1 MEKDDIDYEGIDN
14 TIESLRH
21 LKKQME
27 LNDFTKEQQIFLISD
42 VVDKFIE
49 KALETLQKE
58 SDELN
63 ELTAKFNL
71 LLAIG
76 RVSNDEK
83 EQFKMI
89 KSYKENTIRFFKRNS
104 HDLAKKMSKFLEE
117 EVKNATK

>member
-1 MEKDDIDYEGIDN
+1 MDKDCIDYEGIDN

-58 SDELN
+58 SDELD
-63 ELTAKFNL
+63 ELTAMYNL
-71 LLAIG
+71 LLAVG
-76 RVSNDEK
+76 LANDKK
-83 EQFKMI
+83 EEFRTI
-89 KSYKENTIRFFKRNS
+89 KRYKANTIRFFMRNS
-104 HDLAKKMSKFLEE
+104 SDLVQKMCKFRDEL
-117 EVKNATK
+117 KNG

>member
-63 ELTAKFNL
+63 ELTAMYNL
-71 LLAIG
+71 LLAVGLANDKKEEFRTI
-76 RVSNDEK
+76 RRFKANTLRFFMRNSND
-83 EQFKMI
+83 
-89 KSYKENTIRFFKRNS
+89 
-104 HDLAKKMSKFLEE
+104 LVKKMSKFLEE
-117 EVKNATK
+117 EVKNG

>member
-1 MEKDDIDYEGIDN
+1 MDKDCIDYEGINN

-27 LNDFTKEQQIFLISD
+27 LEEFTKEQQIYLISE
-42 VVDKFIE
+42 VVDKIVG

-58 SDELN
+58 SDELD

-76 RVSNDEK
+76 LISDDKKEEFRKIKTYKTNTISFFTRNSND
-83 EQFKMI
+83 
-89 KSYKENTIRFFKRNS
+89 
-104 HDLAKKMSKFLEE
+104 LVKKMSKFLEE
-117 EVKNATK
+117 EVKND

>member
-1 MEKDDIDYEGIDN
+1 MNKDCIDYEGIEN

-42 VVDKFIE
+42 VVDKFIVN
-49 KALETLQKE
+49 ALETLQKE
-58 SDELN
+58 SDELD

-83 EQFKMI
+83 EEFKMI
-89 KSYKENTIRFFKRNS
+89 KTYKTNTIRFFTRNS
-104 HDLAKKMSKFLEE
+104 NDLVKKMSKFIIE
-117 EVKNATK
+117 EVKND

>member
-1 MEKDDIDYEGIDN
+1 MDKDCIDYEGIEN
-14 TIESLRH
+14 TIEKLRH

-58 SDELN
+58 SDELD

-83 EQFKMI
+83 EEFKMI
-89 KSYKENTIRFFKRNS
+89 KTYKTNTISFFTRNS
-104 HDLAKKMSKFLEE
+104 NFLVKRMAKFIIE
-117 EVKNATK
+117 EVKNETK

>member
-1 MEKDDIDYEGIDN
+1 MDKDCIDYEGIDN

-49 KALETLQKE
+49 KALQTLQKE

-76 RVSNDEK
+76 FANDKK
-83 EQFKMI
+83 EEFKKI
-89 KSYKENTIRFFKRNS
+89 ETYKKNTISFFKRNS
-104 HDLAKKMSKFLEE
+104 HFLVKKMVKFLEE

>member
-1 MEKDDIDYEGIDN
+1 MDKDCIDYEGIEN

-27 LNDFTKEQQIFLISD
+27 LKEFTKEQQTYLISE
-42 VVDKFIE
+42 VVDKFIV

-76 RVSNDEK
+76 LANDKK
-83 EQFKMI
+83 EEFKKI
-89 KSYKENTIRFFKRNS
+89 ETYKKNTISFFTRN
-104 HDLAKKMSKFLEE
+104 LNFLVKKMAKFIE
-117 EVKNATK
+117 EVKND

>member
-1 MEKDDIDYEGIDN
+1 MDKDCIDYEGIDN

-58 SDELN
+58 SDELDK
-63 ELTAKFNL
+63 LTAMYNL
-71 LLAIG
+71 LLAVGSITT
-76 RVSNDEK
+76 DKK
-83 EQFKMI
+83 EEFRKI
-89 KSYKENTIRFFKRNS
+89 KTYKTNSISFFTRNS
-104 HDLAKKMSKFLEE
+104 NFLVKRMAKFIIE
-117 EVKNATK
+117 EVKND